1 MDNFIK
7 KKDMEIVEERIKIT
21 SIKIKERKRYGE
33 EFLSDKE
40 NLRSYVRVQFILG
53 EPCWGNY
60 SPVNNFGSRTLS
72 KIENHA
78 KNYLRR

>member
-7 KKDMEIVEERIKIT
+7 KKEMEIVEERIKIT
-21 SIKIKERKRYGE
+21 SIKINERKRYGE
-33 EFLSDKE
+33 EFLSYKE
-40 NLRSYVRVQFILG
+40 NLRSYVRVQFLLG

-60 SPVNNFGSRTLS
+60 SPVNNFCLRTLS

-78 KNYLRR
+78 RVFPRR